1 VIVLVLGISQGEA
14 LGIIDDVPSEP
25 LGMHVGRQQALPPL
39 SRREP
44 TVRQARRTCVWRTTE
59 EDDLKRPT

>member
-1 VIVLVLGISQGEA
+1 MIVLVLGISQGEA
-14 LGIIDDVPSEP
+14 LGIIDDVPTEP

-44 TVRQARRTCVWRTTE
+44 TVRQARQTHAWRTTKG
-59 EDDLKRPT
+59 DDLKRPT